1 MEITELSEK
10 RIFAEISK
18 EFQEIN
24 NKHKNE
30 FNTFDELESTAI
42 SVVNK
47 IGKKVLNEL
56 KISQFD
62 QPSPKKKNV
71 QNVEKL
77 ENL

>member
-62 QPSPKKKNV
+62 QPSPKKNV

>member
-47 IGKKVLNEL
+47 IGKKGI
-56 KISQFD
+56 K
-62 QPSPKKKNV
+62 
-71 QNVEKL
+71 
-77 ENL
+77 